1 MNTFAHSAEA
11 FISKVPEEKK
21 MASNT
26 MKMLLLKMMF
36 SSLLEAYDLEKLP
49 FKTGNT
55 KPVYFTSPM
64 RTDT

>member
-1 MNTFAHSAEA
+1 M
-11 FISKVPEEKK
+11 V
-21 MASNT
+21 SNT
-26 MKMLLLKMMF
+26 MKMLLLKMIF

-55 KPVYFTSPM
+55 KPMYFPSPI